1 MMVSTVCI
9 RFGFKSFLSFF
20 QSNDGRHSLKMV
32 LNGHLGDGL
41 VFLAWPAVG
50 CGHLAIIFVVLL
62 LFVHLGHQACCNII
76 LHHHWC
82 RQLHLLFL
90 QPPIIDHLAVFAC
103 AVGHKKGLLQCN
115 DTFKRRQATLHCTG
129 SNEDDIGYKKRPIT
143 MHRGKRYVV
152 RVGKNPLKW
161 SDL

>member
-1 MMVSTVCI
+1 MMVSTAFI
-9 RFGFKSFLSFF
+9 RFGFKSFLSFS
-20 QSNDGRHSLKMV
+20 QSNDGRHSFKMV

-76 LHHHWC
+76 LHHRWC
-82 RQLHLLFL
+82 RQLHLVLL

-115 DTFKRRQATLHCTG
+115 DTFKRRQATLHWFKWRR
-129 SNEDDIGYKKRPIT
+129 YQLQKRAYYNDT
-143 MHRGKRYVV
+143 FKRKL
-152 RVGKNPLKW
+152 GWHSFAK
-161 SDL
+161 SF